1 MRRWLVIPAALL
13 ALAPAGAID
22 TGKAF
27 DDPELQARYE
37 KLISEVRC
45 LKCQNQSI
53 KDSNVF
59 LASDLR
65 REIRRM
71 IAEGKT
77 DPDVCRVVWQT
88 PTYADYNW
96 TVHPAVETL
105 FEEGFTDRIRKA
117 LLEMSDPKLLAA
129 VGRKKLIPAKNE
141 EFEGIRKV
149 AEKLDM
155 MR

>member
-1 MRRWLVIPAALL
+1 MKRWLILLAAAL
-13 ALAPAGAID
+13 AVTPVAAID

-59 LASDLR
+59 LAADLR

-71 IAEGKT
+71 IAEGK
-77 DPDVCRVVWQT
+77 
-88 PTYADYNW
+88 
-96 TVHPAVETL
+96 
-105 FEEGFTDRIRKA
+105 
-117 LLEMSDPKLLAA
+117 SDPEIVDFLVTRYGEFALYRPRMTGKTLVLWLAPFLLVLVGGFVIYRVLRHRVAPPIDDTAA
-129 VGRKKLIPAKNE
+129 
-141 EFEGIRKV
+141 EGSG
-149 AEKLDM
+149 E
-155 MR
+155 